1 MTAMLL
7 AADVKFLDIIS
18 VNIWQMLISLAN
30 LLILFLI
37 LKHFL
42 FRPVQKILAKRGEEV
57 GRIYTDAEAARAE
70 AESARAEYSVKLEGA
85 DAEAE
90 EILRR
95 AGTKASERSEQII
108 AEAKAEADLLRRRA
122 AEEIAQEKKKAIN
135 EIKDDIS
142 ELSIEIA
149 EQIVAREVRD
159 EDHRALVDRFIGELG
174 EKSHE

>member
-7 AADVKFLDIIS
+7 EADVRYLDVIS
-18 VNIWQMLISLAN
+18 VNFWQMLISLAN

-42 FRPVQKILAKRGEEV
+42 FRPVQNILKRRGEEV
-57 GRIYTDAEAARAE
+57 GRIYTDAETAKSE
-70 AESARAEYSVKLEGA
+70 AERARAEYSARLEGA

-95 AGTKASERSEQII
+95 AGVKANERSEEII
-108 AEAKAEADLLRRRA
+108 AEARAEADVLRRRA

-142 ELSIEIA
+142 ELSLEIA
-149 EQIVAREVRD
+149 EQIVAREVRP

-174 EKSHE
+174 DASHE

>member
-7 AADVKFLDIIS
+7 AADAKFLDIIS

-42 FRPVQKILAKRGEEV
+42 FRPVQKVLAKRGEEV
-57 GRIYTDAEAARAE
+57 GSLYDEAAAAKSDAEAARAE
-70 AESARAEYSVKLEGA
+70 YNAKLEGA

-90 EILRR
+90 EILRH
-95 AGTKASERSEQII
+95 AQLKANERGEEIV
-108 AEAKAEADLLRRRA
+108 AEAKREAEQLRRRA
-122 AEEIAQEKKKAIN
+122 AEDIAQEKKKAIN

-142 ELSIEIA
+142 ELSMEIA
-149 EQIVAREVRD
+149 EQVITREVRE
-159 EDHRALVDRFIGELG
+159 EDHRALVDRFIVELG
-174 EKSHE
+174 ENSHE